1 MTIDRLIDDNN
12 RQWRCVD
19 PATPVARKIPLTPGK
34 SAC

>member
-1 MTIDRLIDDNN
+1 MTIDRLIGVSN

-19 PATPVARKIPLTPGK
+19 PATPATGKISLTPGE